1 MAINHIK
8 VLRTEQL
15 GADLID
21 LSRQLQST
29 RDKAN
34 RLIDIAN
41 TLWDS
46 GDFATLEDRFGLE
59 TGNGGDVLFLLS
71 YLDEILN
78 TNTTVSGA
86 DRLARINDFC
96 ARLGQ

>member
-1 MAINHIK
+1 MAINHISID
-8 VLRTEQL
+8 RTEQL
-15 GADLID
+15 GADLIN
-21 LSRQLQST
+21 LARQLQDT

-34 RLIDIAN
+34 RLVDIAN
-41 TLWDS
+41 TQWDT
-46 GDFATLEDRFGLE
+46 GVFTTLESRFGLE
-59 TGNGGDVLFLLS
+59 AGAGGDVLFLLS